1 MSCDPS
7 DRTVRNHV
15 TRDILARMI
24 RVRAIFAGLLA
35 LACSRHATAPETRID
50 PPPAPA
56 FDVRSPADVERL
68 LAQMTL
74 AEKVGQMTQAD
85 RQFLKSED
93 DVRTLALGSLLNG
106 GNQLPNPNELSNWKD
121 VYDRVQAQALRT
133 RLGIPLLYGIDAVH
147 GNGGLRGAVVFPHNI
162 GLGATRDPELVERI
176 GRITALEV
184 AGTGI
189 EWAFAPCIAVPRD
202 ERWGRTYEG
211 FGESAELVS
220 AMAAAAVNGL
230 EHGPSPVLAC
240 AKHFVADGATTGGKN
255 EGDARMTE
263 EELRAIHLPG
273 YAAAVRA
280 GVSSVMVSYSSWNGA
295 PMHENKHLLTDV
307 LKGEL
312 GFSGFVVSDWE
323 GIDRMPGGFEEN
335 VANAINAGID
345 MAMVP
350 DHYREFV
357 ATLEKLTQE
366 QRVPLA
372 RIDDA
377 VRRIL
382 LAKLRAGVWEHP
394 FTDDR
399 IDARIGSTEHR
410 RVAREAVQKS
420 LVLLKNDG
428 HLLPL
433 SKAARIVVA
442 GAKADDIGAQCG
454 GWTVSW
460 NGARGAI
467 TPGTSIL
474 AGIRQV
480 APGAHVEFTKDGA
493 NAGAADVAIVVVGE
507 EPYAE
512 SQGDRT
518 DLHLAPDEVAVVETM
533 KKSGRPVVVVLLSGR
548 PMILDGVLDAA
559 TALVAAWLPGTEG
572 EGVADV
578 LFGDAKPAGKLPH
591 SWPRTMAQI
600 PINVGDAKYDPL
612 FAYGFGLGY

>member
-1 MSCDPS
+1 MS
-7 DRTVRNHV
+7 
-15 TRDILARMI
+15 RDILARMT
-24 RVRAIFAGLLA
+24 RLRAFAAGLLA
-35 LACSRHATAPETRID
+35 LACSPRARAPETQID
-50 PPPAPA
+50 RHAAPA
-56 FDVRSPADVERL
+56 FEVRSPADVERL
-68 LAQMTL
+68 LTQMTL

-85 RQFLKSED
+85 RVFLKSED
-93 DVRTLALGSLLNG
+93 DIRTLFLGSVLNG
-106 GNQLPNPNELSNWKD
+106 GNQLPDPNELAHWKD
-121 VYDRVQAQALRT
+121 VYDGAQTQALRT

-162 GLGATRDPELVERI
+162 GLGATRDPGLVERI
-176 GRITALEV
+176 ARITALEI

-189 EWAFAPCIAVPRD
+189 DWAFAPCIAVPRD

-211 FGESAELVS
+211 YGESTELVTS
-220 AMAAAAVNGL
+220 MAAAAVNGL
-230 EHGPSPVLAC
+230 ERGPAPVLAC
-240 AKHFVADGATTGGKN
+240 AKHFVGDGATFGGKN
-255 EGDARMTE
+255 EGDARISE
-263 EELRAIHLPG
+263 QELRAIHLPG
-273 YAAAVRA
+273 YVAAIRA
-280 GVSSVMVSYSSWNGA
+280 GVSTVMVSFSSWNGA
-295 PMHENKHLLTDV
+295 PMHGNKYLLTDV

-323 GIDRMPGGFEEN
+323 GIGKLPGTFEEK

-345 MAMVP
+345 MAMAP

-357 ATLEKLTQE
+357 VTLENLVQR

-382 LAKLRAGVWEHP
+382 LAKLKADLWKHP
-394 FTDDR
+394 LVDR
-399 IDARIGSTEHR
+399 GLDAHIGSAEHR
-410 RVAREAVQKS
+410 AVAREAVQKS
-420 LVLLKNDG
+420 LVLLKNDR

-433 SKAARIVVA
+433 SKTARIVVA
-442 GAKADDIGAQCG
+442 GTKADDVGAQCG

-460 NGARGAI
+460 NGARGPI

-480 APGAHVEFTKDGA
+480 APGAHVVFTGDGA
-493 NAGAADVAIVVVGE
+493 SSESADVGIVVVGE

-512 SQGDRT
+512 TQGDRV
-518 DLHLAPDEVAVVETM
+518 DLHLAPDELAVVEAM
-533 KKSGRPVVVVLLSGR
+533 KKSGRPLVVVLLSGR

-572 EGVADV
+572 GGVADA

-591 SWPRTMAQI
+591 SWPRSMEQI
-600 PINVGDAKYDPL
+600 PINVGDARYDPL
-612 FAYGFGLGY
+612 FSYGFGLSY